1 MYYYFKIVLDEIFS
15 FFSLIFLIPILI
27 IVSLACLLAQ
37 GRPVFFRDLRLG
49 KKGKPFQ
56 MIKFRTMKNGPSL
69 SSEDDEKRLT
79 AFGKF
84 LRKTSIDELPVF
96 FNVLKLDMSIVGPR
110 PLPVKYLNRFDK
122 YQIKRLDVK
131 PGITGLAQINGR
143 NKLSW
148 EDKFF
153 FDVKYVKQ
161 KSFLL
166 DLKIIFKTF
175 FTVIL
180 AKGVESTDSE
190 IMPEFMGSLKD
201 KNDKPQ

>member
-1 MYYYFKIVLDEIFS
+1 
-15 FFSLIFLIPILI
+15 
-27 IVSLACLLAQ
+27 
-37 GRPVFFRDLRLG
+37 
-49 KKGKPFQ
+49 
-56 MIKFRTMKNGPSL
+56 
-69 SSEDDEKRLT
+69 
-79 AFGKF
+79 
-84 LRKTSIDELPVF
+84 
-96 FNVLKLDMSIVGPR
+96 MSIVGPR
-110 PLPVKYLNRFDK
+110 PLPVKYLDRFDK

-180 AKGVESTDSE
+180 AKGVESTEAE

>member
-69 SSEDDEKRLT
+69 SSLDDEKRLT
-79 AFGKF
+79 TFGKF

-110 PLPVKYLNRFDK
+110 PLPVKYLDRFDK

-153 FDVKYVKQ
+153 FDGTSCY
-161 KSFLL
+161 
-166 DLKIIFKTF
+166 
-175 FTVIL
+175 
-180 AKGVESTDSE
+180 
-190 IMPEFMGSLKD
+190 
-201 KNDKPQ
+201 

>member
-79 AFGKF
+79 TFGKF

-110 PLPVKYLNRFDK
+110 PLPVKYLDRFDK

-180 AKGVESTDSE
+180 AKGVESTDAE